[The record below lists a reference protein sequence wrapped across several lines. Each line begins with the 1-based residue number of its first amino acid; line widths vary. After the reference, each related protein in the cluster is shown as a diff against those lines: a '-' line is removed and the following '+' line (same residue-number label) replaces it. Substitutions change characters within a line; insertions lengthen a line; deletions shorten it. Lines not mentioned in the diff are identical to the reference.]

1 MLKFYKMTSCLRGI
15 NSCICTDK
23 RQLSLRQTSYQIH
36 NLLNMLQTST
46 FLPSA
51 KHFPYSRQS
60 EVTRNCGS
68 CWQPICFSQILDFT
82 PISVSN
88 FFFSYETNFCWR
100 QKAWLGKKLLFQLWK
115 GNAITFLTDLACST
129 LWTNPRSRCWS
140 SSLQMHKQFFKS
152 WKWEKMWMNIE
163 GSLGSFIGEKTEKH
177 LCWLREWPR
186 LKTTD

>member
-88 FFFSYETNFCWR
+88 FFFPMRPTSVEDRKHDLEKNSYFNCGRGMPSHSLLTLHVQLCGPILEADVDQVASKCISNFL
-100 QKAWLGKKLLFQLWK
+100 KVENEK
-115 GNAITFLTDLACST
+115 
-129 LWTNPRSRCWS
+129 RC
-140 SSLQMHKQFFKS
+140 
-152 WKWEKMWMNIE
+152 E
-163 GSLGSFIGEKTEKH
+163 
-177 LCWLREWPR
+177 
-186 LKTTD
+186 